1 MVQMGVLNRVGR
13 GKFTLGKRRNFLP
26 EITNKLKTINTKLKR
41 EFPFLKVCLWH
52 TSIINEFMNH
62 QPGRFY
68 IIIEVEKEATQ
79 SVFFFLKENKYPV
92 FIEPNKDLIEKYFQD
107 IKETL
112 IVKSLITEAPLQN
125 ISGVNTVTIEKML
138 VDIYCDEVIFS
149 AQQGS
154 ELRTIYNESLTKY
167 SINENKMFRYADRRG
182 KKESFREY
190 LNSIS
195 NLRQ

>member
-1 MVQMGVLNRVGR
+1 MGVLNRVGR

>member
-1 MVQMGVLNRVGR
+1 
-13 GKFTLGKRRNFLP
+13 
-26 EITNKLKTINTKLKR
+26 
-41 EFPFLKVCLWH
+41 
-52 TSIINEFMNH
+52 MNH

-68 IIIEVEKEATQ
+68 ILVEVEKEATQ

-92 FIEPNKDLIEKYFQD
+92 FIDPNKDLIEKYLPD

-112 IVKSLITEAPLQN
+112 IVKSLVTEAPLQN
-125 ISGVNTVTIEKML
+125 ISGVNTTTIEKML
-138 VDIYCDEVIFS
+138 VDIFCDEVIFS

-154 ELRTIYNESLTKY
+154 ELRTIFNESTTKY
-167 SINENKMFRYADRRG
+167 TVNENRMLRYAARRG

-190 LNSIS
+190 LNSFS